1 MINHKLNL
9 LFCYRWMFC
18 KLSFATIQSCKIGVD
33 QSSWFLAINILSN
46 CINSIK
52 KKQHVHHLSGNLG
65 LIQTIWLRSRLLV
78 LEWLFCSE
86 DPWSDLFELQQDTKC
101 EASEMDE
108 RPPVSPRE
116 TGEEDGVRNPSGCC
130 FRSIIWRDSFTSS
143 SISVAPFAVRM
154 KLVEEFSF
162 SFCNSRY
169 FVRSV
174 CAHCNKT
181 N

>member
-1 MINHKLNL
+1 MNVLRII
-9 LFCYRWMFC
+9 FCYYT
-18 KLSFATIQSCKIGVD
+18 KLQHR
-33 QSSWFLAINILSN
+33 SWSIKLILAINILSN
-46 CINSIK
+46 CINSNK
-52 KKQHVHHLSGNLG
+52 KKQSVHHLSGNLG

-78 LEWLFCSE
+78 LEWLFCWE
-86 DPWSDLFELQQDTKC
+86 DPWPDLFELQQDTKC

-108 RPPVSPRE
+108 RPRAA
-116 TGEEDGVRNPSGCC
+116 GEEDGVRNPSGCS

-143 SISVAPFAVRM
+143 SISVAPFAVRR
-154 KLVEEFSF
+154 KLGEELSF

-174 CAHCNKT
+174 CAHCNET